1 MSHWLWPL
9 PCILHFPM
17 VCNLIL
23 PFKLRLSAWW
33 FIELRNRLHEYN
45 CTNESFLSWMFF
57 YFWWGEYLQKI
68 IKLEIGGKNHNTRM
82 KWIQQIKTV
91 RSGSASNE
99 TSAHEANNQSQI
111 SYLMPFW
118 VSTVGLLWRYGHL
131 SWNIS
136 NILNGKK
143 SISFL
148 LCSSR
153 ICTSKYL
160 EMIFRWKSEF
170 LPDSIEC
177 RS

>member
-1 MSHWLWPL
+1 MIFLKWGIDCMIIIAWMSHFYPG
-9 PCILHFPM
+9 C
-17 VCNLIL
+17 
-23 PFKLRLSAWW
+23 
-33 FIELRNRLHEYN
+33 
-45 CTNESFLSWMFF
+45 FF

-91 RSGSASNE
+91 RGSGSASNE
-99 TSAHEANNQSQI
+99 STPTNNQSQI

-118 VSTVGLLWRYGHL
+118 VSTAGLLWRYGHL

-153 ICTSKYL
+153 ICTLKYL

-170 LPDSIEC
+170 LPNSIEC